1 MTSGPGFQ
9 VAIGTGL
16 SVLFAQLQQ
25 WLAPVPEPILGL
37 ALVALAGVFVWGTLR
52 RREPQ
57 PTTPQIHEPAAGHCH
72 GPAEHDTSQ
81 EATR

>member
-57 PTTPQIHEPAAGHCH
+57 HTTPQIHEPAAGHCH
-72 GPAEHDTSQ
+72 APAEHDTSQ